1 MSDTRIIVLLL
12 LAAVALWYFLGAETC
27 EGCIHECQLVHGKH
41 GAVDCANLC
50 AKKGLDCA
58 MDLAQPTLDVIDVQC
73 RDCVGKCTSH
83 GGKDAVECKKAC
95 EIAGQCPMDVSA
107 SKARAEA
114 QARAQ
119 AEAAAH
125 AREQQEAQQREHSA
139 GAYSHS
145 QFAAGSAF
153 AAPGGGAP
161 YEG

>member
-58 MDLAQPTLDVIDVQC
+58 MDLAQPTLDVGVTC
-73 RDCVGKCTSH
+73 SDCVGECAKRGEMSSATCHKMCADAGKC
-83 GGKDAVECKKAC
+83 
-95 EIAGQCPMDVSA
+95 SA
-107 SKARAEA
+107 SAASAENSRAEA